1 VIATTWHFVEVD
13 ETGEAYLRGTRT
25 KVIAVALDQIAHDW
39 HAGEIHRQYPDLSL
53 PQIHAALGYYHE
65 NRAECDRRIDEG
77 LHRVREMREQVQNPL
92 LVAKLRARRGR
103 H

>member
-1 VIATTWHFVEVD
+1 MIATTWPFVEVD